1 MNRCIICGAPIREGT
16 SMYCIDCLYEMK
28 RVRLKDDE
36 PLEEFIERNREN
48 NVELKTHE
56 NVAKL
61 ERWFEI

>member
-36 PLEEFIERNREN
+36 PLEEFIERKREN